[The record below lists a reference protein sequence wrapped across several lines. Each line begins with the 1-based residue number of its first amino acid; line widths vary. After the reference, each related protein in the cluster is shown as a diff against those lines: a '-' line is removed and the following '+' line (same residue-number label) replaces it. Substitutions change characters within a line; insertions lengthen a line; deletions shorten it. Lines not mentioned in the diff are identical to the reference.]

1 MSARLLFSAVLV
13 LLSNFSFA
21 SADWKKAEKDIKRLS
36 VSEFPDL
43 PPEVKRKIEA
53 KGCNIPQAF
62 VSNKPH
68 NLVKGS
74 FASKNSQDWALL
86 CSKEGKSSVFV
97 IWGEKEACPSEIAI
111 NEDKNFLQAID
122 EKNIGYSR
130 VLAASSKEEILK
142 HQKNYGGTFP
152 TKLDHQGISD
162 GFVEKGSEIHF
173 CEKGK
178 WLALA
183 GSD

>member
-1 MSARLLFSAVLV
+1 MSARFIFSTLLV
-13 LLSNFSFA
+13 LLCNFCFA
-21 SADWKKAEKDIKRLS
+21 SNDWKKAENDIKRLS
-36 VSEFPDL
+36 VSEFPHL

-68 NLVKGS
+68 NVVKGN

-97 IWGEKEACPSEIAI
+97 IWGDKEVCPSEIEM
-111 NEDKNFLQAID
+111 NEDKNFLQTID

-130 VLAASSKEEILK
+130 VLAASGKEDILNY
-142 HQKNYGGTFP
+142 QKNHGGTLP

-162 GFVEKGSEIHF
+162 AFAEKASKIHF

-178 WLALA
+178 WLALT